1 VARRPAS
8 EEKQLGFDLLT
19 RDPLDAAVHTLGR
32 PILLPIDTIE
42 EDPSQPRLEFD
53 SESLQELAETI
64 ARVGVKQ
71 PVSVRRKPNELERW
85 ILNFGARRLRASKL
99 AGKLEIPAFI
109 DESFDSYD
117 QMIENEQ
124 REALKPLEVA
134 LFVERRLTAGDS
146 QAEIARRLG
155 KSKSYVTF
163 ATGMIDAPDWLME
176 LYRSGRCKGMQEL
189 YSLRRLH
196 EEDPAPIELL
206 CAEAGPVTR
215 ERVESLKTTL
225 AVHAPASTE
234 GESCSTPAVPVQES
248 AAVLRTAD
256 AEPLDRLVSRSQRRS
271 TMVVVVVEHE
281 GKAAELVVDDAPP
294 SEGAVFIRASGG
306 AARQCVP
313 ASGLALKGVV
323 RR

>member
-1 VARRPAS
+1 MR
-8 EEKQLGFDLLT
+8 FDLLA
-19 RDPLDAAVHTLGR
+19 RDQLDAAASTLGR
-32 PILLPIDTIE
+32 PMLLALDSIE

-53 SESLQELAETI
+53 GESLQELAETI

-71 PVSVRRKPNELERW
+71 PVSVRRKPNEWGRW

-134 LFVERRLTAGDS
+134 LFVQRRLAAGDS
-146 QAEIARRLG
+146 QAEIARLLG

-163 ATGMIDAPDWLME
+163 ATGLIDAPDWLME

-196 EEDPAPIELL
+196 EEDPGPIELL
-206 CAEAGPVTR
+206 CADTGPITR
-215 ERVESLKTTL
+215 DRLESLKTAP
-225 AVHAPASTE
+225 AVHAPTSTE
-234 GESCSTPAVPVQES
+234 DESHPTPAVPMQE
-248 AAVLRTAD
+248 RTAEIRTAE
-256 AEPLDRLVSRSQRRS
+256 AEPLDRPASRSQRRS
-271 TMVVVVVEHE
+271 TVVVVEHQ
-281 GKAAELVVDDAPP
+281 GKAAELVVDEAPP
-294 SEGAVFIRASGG
+294 SEGDVFIRPAAG
-306 AARQCVP
+306 AARQRVP
-313 ASGLALKGVV
+313 ASGLVLKGVV